1 MPVDPVRVQAAFLA
15 AVETEDPAER
25 ARVLEAQC
33 AGDAALRPRVE
44 ALLRAHDH
52 PQELPEVGTLD
63 LAREPG
69 AAAVGPTADAFAG
82 KIIAGRYRLL
92 EEIGEGGMG
101 TVWVAEQ
108 TQPVR
113 RRVAVKLIKSG
124 MDSRE
129 VLSRFE
135 LERQALAV
143 MDHPNIAKVL
153 DGGVTEQGC
162 PFFAM
167 EYVKGVPITEYCDQ
181 AKVTVPGRL
190 ALIVQVCQAVQH
202 AHQKGIIHRD
212 LKPTNILVC
221 LYDGRPVPKV
231 IDFGLAKA
239 VNQSLTERT
248 LYTAHGAMVGTP
260 LYMSPEQAEFNNLDA
275 DTRSDIYSLGV
286 ILYELLT
293 GTTPLDRQRLKD
305 AAWQEILRLIKEEEP
320 SKPSTKLS
328 RSGSLPS
335 VAAQRSL
342 EPAQLTRLIRGDLD
356 WIVMKALE
364 KERSRRYETANGLAR
379 DLERYL
385 ADEVVEARPP
395 SAGYRLLK
403 LVRCNRR
410 LVVAAGLIALALV
423 GGIAGTTW
431 GMFRAVQ
438 AQKAEAARAEGERLA
453 KLDAEEQKTEAIA
466 ANERAQK
473 ARDRAERRFELAVEA
488 IENFRTVVAKNLDVK
503 NRPENEALRKALL
516 QAPLGYY
523 RKLRDDLNASGD
535 ASPEARTQLGDAYL
549 KLASLN
555 HDIGSQADA
564 LKEFDEATTLFDRL
578 FREAPAAQKAMYRA
592 RLSLAL
598 AERGY
603 LQSAST
609 NMNALAIESLH
620 RSRDLQEATIRE
632 NPADVAARKALA
644 SVLFQLAR
652 LEARKGKVDSAL
664 DTLKASQAVLEEGS
678 RRAPGDVGL
687 QSLLA
692 EAHLN
697 TSEILAEHR
706 GRMAEA
712 QSTAQTALDF
722 IEGLAHSR
730 PDSAEFKRLLAR
742 AYSCLGTINKRQGAH
757 ERALEFYSKRAN
769 TYEDLVRMEPTRN
782 QLKLDLVF
790 ALGDLAS
797 AQYHLGRNQEGLA
810 NLQRGCDLA
819 DALVRENSTNLT
831 FKRAA
836 GTLDSRKV
844 IPLLSMGR
852 VEEALA
858 AAESSA
864 KFLDDV
870 SRAEP
875 DDLGAL
881 KDLAGAHYNCA
892 LLSRELGRVDAAET
906 EYKQAL
912 VLRERLAQKHPDDP
926 SIMDTIATTLG
937 NIGVCQEDRDHF
949 AEAQVSYQRA
959 VDLLQ
964 KLCAAHPENAVA
976 QSHFARSRQNL
987 GKVLTKMGK
996 PEQALVPLRAAL
1008 ESSER
1013 LGREHP
1019 GVVEYQDDMARGHQY
1034 LAAALGRLGRVPDA
1048 EKAYTDAV
1056 AVRERMFQAHP
1067 TESHNFAQLFQ
1078 LFNERGDFERANHQ
1092 AAAAVA
1098 SYKSAIKLIEG
1109 RPHKTA
1115 DQLYDLAAVHAKLS
1129 GMGTESASGLKTGDG
1144 RAEADKAMT
1153 GLEKAVGAG
1162 FRNVEQLRKDPDL
1175 DSLRQREDFKKVL
1188 ERLTPP
1194 SKPASIPAGAGAT
1207 SGH

>member
-1 MPVDPVRVQAAFLA
+1 MPLDPVRVQAAFLA

-33 AGDAALRPRVE
+33 ADDAALRSRVE
-44 ALLRAHDH
+44 ALLRTHDH
-52 PQELPEVGTLD
+52 PQELPEIGTLD
-63 LAREPG
+63 FARERG
-69 AAAVGPTADAFAG
+69 ATAVGPMADAFAG

-135 LERQALAV
+135 LERQALAM

-181 AKVTVPGRL
+181 AKVTVPERL

-403 LVRCNRR
+403 LVRRNRR
-410 LVVAAGLIALALV
+410 LVVAVGLIALALV

-438 AQKAEAARAEGERLA
+438 AQKAEATRAEGERLA
-453 KLDAEEQKTEAIA
+453 KLDAEEQKTKAIA

-488 IENFRTVVAKNLDVK
+488 IENFRTVVAQNLDVK

-516 QAPLGYY
+516 QAPLG
-523 RKLRDDLNASGD
+523 
-535 ASPEARTQLGDAYL
+535 
-549 KLASLN
+549 
-555 HDIGSQADA
+555 
-564 LKEFDEATTLFDRL
+564 
-578 FREAPAAQKAMYRA
+578 
-592 RLSLAL
+592 
-598 AERGY
+598 
-603 LQSAST
+603 SAS
-609 NMNALAIESLH
+609 ALRKSTPTTH
-620 RSRDLQEATIRE
+620 RSRIRLPRRSE
-632 NPADVAARKALA
+632 ISASARRTEIILPRRKSPTREQWTSCKSSAPPTPRTRSRKA
-644 SVLFQLAR
+644 
-652 LEARKGKVDSAL
+652 
-664 DTLKASQAVLEEGS
+664 
-678 RRAPGDVGL
+678 
-687 QSLLA
+687 
-692 EAHLN
+692 
-697 TSEILAEHR
+697 TS
-706 GRMAEA
+706 
-712 QSTAQTALDF
+712 
-722 IEGLAHSR
+722 
-730 PDSAEFKRLLAR
+730 
-742 AYSCLGTINKRQGAH
+742 
-757 ERALEFYSKRAN
+757 
-769 TYEDLVRMEPTRN
+769 
-782 QLKLDLVF
+782 
-790 ALGDLAS
+790 
-797 AQYHLGRNQEGLA
+797 
-810 NLQRGCDLA
+810 
-819 DALVRENSTNLT
+819 
-831 FKRAA
+831 RAA
-836 GTLDSRKV
+836 VRT
-844 IPLLSMGR
+844 
-852 VEEALA
+852 
-858 AAESSA
+858 SA
-864 KFLDDV
+864 K
-870 SRAEP
+870 
-875 DDLGAL
+875 
-881 KDLAGAHYNCA
+881 C
-892 LLSRELGRVDAAET
+892 
-906 EYKQAL
+906 
-912 VLRERLAQKHPDDP
+912 
-926 SIMDTIATTLG
+926 
-937 NIGVCQEDRDHF
+937 
-949 AEAQVSYQRA
+949 
-959 VDLLQ
+959 
-964 KLCAAHPENAVA
+964 
-976 QSHFARSRQNL
+976 
-987 GKVLTKMGK
+987 
-996 PEQALVPLRAAL
+996 
-1008 ESSER
+1008 
-1013 LGREHP
+1013 
-1019 GVVEYQDDMARGHQY
+1019 
-1034 LAAALGRLGRVPDA
+1034 
-1048 EKAYTDAV
+1048 
-1056 AVRERMFQAHP
+1056 
-1067 TESHNFAQLFQ
+1067 
-1078 LFNERGDFERANHQ
+1078 
-1092 AAAAVA
+1092 
-1098 SYKSAIKLIEG
+1098 
-1109 RPHKTA
+1109 
-1115 DQLYDLAAVHAKLS
+1115 
-1129 GMGTESASGLKTGDG
+1129 
-1144 RAEADKAMT
+1144 
-1153 GLEKAVGAG
+1153 
-1162 FRNVEQLRKDPDL
+1162 
-1175 DSLRQREDFKKVL
+1175 
-1188 ERLTPP
+1188 
-1194 SKPASIPAGAGAT
+1194 
-1207 SGH
+1207 